1 MKQKLDS
8 DKLIVIAAATAALV
22 FGVLYFV
29 GGRGGGVELTRAGE
43 QAAIVADI
51 AIDMGDVIAPV
62 AEVTVHVAGAVN
74 KPGVYRLDSGSRV
87 QDALDMA
94 GGPTD
99 EADLN
104 RINLAAFLKDAQ
116 QVLIPAESAAYET
129 GYASDAYAAA
139 DGRVNIN
146 TAGLRELITLP
157 GIGEVIAGN
166 IVAYRE
172 KNGPFAQ
179 VADIKNVPR
188 IGDRTFENIRE
199 LIIAD

>member
-1 MKQKLDS
+1 MKQKLDR
-8 DKLIVIAAATAALV
+8 DKLIIIAAATAALV
-22 FGVLYFV
+22 FGVLYFTS
-29 GGRGGGVELTRAGE
+29 GNNGGVELTRASE
-43 QAAIVADI
+43 RAAVVTAATDDTVE
-51 AIDMGDVIAPV
+51 AVV
-62 AEVTVHVAGAVN
+62 EVTVHIAGAVN
-74 KPGVYRLDSGSRV
+74 KPGVYRLDNGSRV

-116 QVLIPAESAAYET
+116 QVLIPAEGAPLET
-129 GYASDAYAAA
+129 GYASGAAA

-146 TAGLRELITLP
+146 TAGLRELTALP
-157 GIGEVIAGN
+157 GIGDVIAGN

-199 LIIAD
+199 LIVAD

>member
-1 MKQKLDS
+1 MKQKLDR
-8 DKLIVIAAATAALV
+8 DKLIIIAAATAALV
-22 FGVLYFV
+22 FGVLYFTS
-29 GGRGGGVELTRAGE
+29 GNGGVELTRASE
-43 QAAIVADI
+43 RAAVVTVATDDTVE
-51 AIDMGDVIAPV
+51 AV
-62 AEVTVHVAGAVN
+62 AEVTVHIAGAVN
-74 KPGVYRLDSGSRV
+74 KPGVYRLDNGSRV

-104 RINLAAFLKDAQ
+104 RVNLAAFLKDAQ
-116 QVLIPAESAAYET
+116 QVLIPAEGAPLET
-129 GYASDAYAAA
+129 GYASGAAA
-139 DGRVNIN
+139 DSRVNIN
-146 TAGLRELITLP
+146 TAGLRELTALP

-179 VADIKNVPR
+179 AADIKNVPR

-199 LIIAD
+199 LIVVD